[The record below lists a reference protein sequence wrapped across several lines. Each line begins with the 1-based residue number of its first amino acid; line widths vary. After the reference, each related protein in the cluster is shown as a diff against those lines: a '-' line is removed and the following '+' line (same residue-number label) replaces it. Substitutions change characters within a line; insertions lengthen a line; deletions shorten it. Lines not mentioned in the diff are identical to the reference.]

1 MSNKNK
7 SQTSLDALFALQQ
20 EFPDGTPDVR
30 ILSKEQ
36 KAWLH
41 IQMQSLSCG
50 MRQLNVYARLKKM
63 CGRLL
68 HATEDIPD
76 EELQKMA
83 SFIFEN
89 INEIQK
95 ALKEDQD
102 LS

>member
-1 MSNKNK
+1 MSMKTK
-7 SQTSLDALFALQQ
+7 TSLDALFALQQ

-30 ILSKEQ
+30 FLSKEQ

-50 MRQLNVYARLKKM
+50 MRQPNVNAQFQKM
-63 CGRLL
+63 CRRLR
-68 HATEDIPD
+68 HATEDVPD

-89 INEIQK
+89 IDEILK
-95 ALKEDQD
+95 ALKNE
-102 LS
+102 

>member
-1 MSNKNK
+1 MKTK
-7 SQTSLDALFALQQ
+7 TSLDALFALQQ

-30 ILSKEQ
+30 LLSKEQ

-50 MRQLNVYARLKKM
+50 KRQPNVKARFQKM

-76 EELQKMA
+76 EELQKMV
-83 SFIFEN
+83 SFVFGNMI
-89 INEIQK
+89 EIEK
-95 ALKEDQD
+95 LLKENQD
-102 LS
+102 

>member
-1 MSNKNK
+1 MSMKTK
-7 SQTSLDALFALQQ
+7 TSLDALFALQQ

-30 ILSKEQ
+30 LLSKEQ

-41 IQMQSLSCG
+41 IQMQSLFCG
-50 MRQLNVYARLKKM
+50 MRQPNVNARFQKM

-76 EELQKMA
+76 EELQKMV

-89 INEIQK
+89 IDEIQK
-95 ALKEDQD
+95 ALKEGQD

>member
-30 ILSKEQ
+30 FLSKEQ

-41 IQMQSLSCG
+41 IQMQSLFCG
-50 MRQLNVYARLKKM
+50 IRHPNACAPLQKM

-76 EELQKMA
+76 EELQKMV
-83 SFIFEN
+83 SFVFGNMI
-89 INEIQK
+89 EIEK
-95 ALKEDQD
+95 LLKENQD
-102 LS
+102 